1 MKQGK
6 LICLE
11 GIDFSGKSTY
21 CRHAADFLT
30 GLGHPVVQT
39 HEPGG
44 TEVADTIASF
54 LKQNSEET
62 ILPHTELWLFFAARC
77 QHLHHFILP
86 HLAKGTWVISDR
98 FVLSSYA
105 YQGGGRRL
113 ETAHIDAL
121 ASQLPPVAPDLT
133 VIFDIPFSVAQTR
146 AAGRSKDRIEDE
158 TADFYQ
164 RVREVYLRYANT
176 HPADAVLINADQE
189 PDAVKADLEKVLVR
203 L

>member
-1 MKQGK
+1 M
-6 LICLE
+6 E

-21 CRHAADFLT
+21 CRHAKDFLT
-30 GLGHPVVQT
+30 GRGHPVVQT
-39 HEPGG
+39 REPGG
-44 TEVADTIASF
+44 TEVADQIASF
-54 LKQNSEET
+54 LKRDSEET

-121 ASQLPPVAPDLT
+121 ASQLPQVAPDLT

-146 AAGRSKDRIEDE
+146 SAGRSKDRIEGE

-164 RVREVYLRYANT
+164 RVREVYLRYADT
-176 HPADAVLINADQE
+176 HPVNSVLINADQK
-189 PDAVKADLEKVLVR
+189 PDAVKADLEKILAR